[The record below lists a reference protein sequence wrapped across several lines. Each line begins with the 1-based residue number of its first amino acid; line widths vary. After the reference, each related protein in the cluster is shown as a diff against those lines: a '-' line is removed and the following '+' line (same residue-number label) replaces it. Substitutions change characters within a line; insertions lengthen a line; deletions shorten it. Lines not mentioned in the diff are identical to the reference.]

1 MNNGVA
7 IAFAVIFVLVSIIGL
22 VLFKEARTHRYWRH
36 LVEANDLR
44 AIRGILDAE
53 MDHWRTMRPPKGIN
67 STMWA
72 GVQAMEL
79 IGASARTVHLSTS
92 AAAEF
97 RVVGGRQSQVATALD
112 TAMAVSA
119 RLVEM
124 IFYDLPHYR
133 PAVIRVDVYT
143 TFRSVEGVATP
154 RPILSVDAQRVDAM
168 AIDWDEPDVLRIIE
182 RFQTTY
188 VVGPEGE
195 PRPIDLPP
203 GDPDV
208 IAAEA
213 MDSFGGSSAT
223 SDGQSLDIPS
233 ETEASDADASD
244 MESGDRSAGVR

>member
-36 LVEANDLR
+36 LVEGSDLR

-79 IGASARTVHLSTS
+79 IGANARAVHLTTN

-97 RVVGGRQSQVATALD
+97 RVIEGQQTQVATALD
-112 TAMAVSA
+112 TAMAVGA

-133 PAVIRVDVYT
+133 PEAIRIDVYT
-143 TFRSVEGVATP
+143 TFRSVEGGATP
-154 RPILSVDAQRVDAM
+154 RPILSIDAQRADAM
-168 AIDWDEPDVLRIIE
+168 TIDWDEPNVLRIME
-182 RFQTTY
+182 RFQTVY
-188 VVGPEGE
+188 ALSPEGE

-203 GDPDV
+203 SDPDMV
-208 IAAEA
+208 AVEA
-213 MDSFGGSSAT
+213 MDTFDDASTPGDEALPEAS
-223 SDGQSLDIPS
+223 S
-233 ETEASDADASD
+233 ETDP
-244 MESGDRSAGVR
+244 GDRSTGVR

>member
-22 VLFKEARTHRYWRH
+22 VLFKEARTHRHWRH
-36 LVEANDLR
+36 LVENDDLR

-97 RVVGGRQSQVATALD
+97 RVVEGQQTQVATALD

-119 RLVEM
+119 RLIEM

-133 PAVIRVDVYT
+133 PETIRVDVYT
-143 TFRSVEGVATP
+143 TFRSVEGGAVP
-154 RPILSVDAQRVDAM
+154 HPILSVDAERGDAM
-168 AIDWDEPDVLRIIE
+168 AIDWDEPNVLQIIE
-182 RFQTTY
+182 RFQTVY
-188 VVGPEGE
+188 SLSPEGE
-195 PRPIDLPP
+195 PRPIDLPL

-208 IAAEA
+208 IPVEA
-213 MDSFGGSSAT
+213 MDTFDDSSEV
-223 SDGQSLDIPS
+223 SDTAGTDPSS
-233 ETEASDADASD
+233 ETG
-244 MESGDRSAGVR
+244 SGDRSAGVR

>member
-36 LVEANDLR
+36 LVENNDLR

-97 RVVGGRQSQVATALD
+97 RVVDGQQTQTATALD

-133 PAVIRVDVYT
+133 PETIRVDVYT
-143 TFRSVEGVATP
+143 TFRSVEGGATP
-154 RPILSVDAQRVDAM
+154 RPILSVDAERVDAM
-168 AIDWDEPDVLRIIE
+168 TIDWDEPDVLQIIE
-182 RFQTTY
+182 RFQTVY
-188 VVGPEGE
+188 SVSPEGE
-195 PRPIDLPP
+195 PRPIDLPR

-208 IAAEA
+208 IPVE
-213 MDSFGGSSAT
+213 
-223 SDGQSLDIPS
+223 SLDTIDESSVASEAPGTDPS
-233 ETEASDADASD
+233 SER
-244 MESGDRSAGVR
+244 ESGDRSAGVR

>member
-79 IGASARTVHLSTS
+79 IGASAQTVHLSTS

-97 RVVGGRQSQVATALD
+97 RVLGGRQAQIATALD

-119 RLVEM
+119 RLIEM

-133 PAVIRVDVYT
+133 PETIRVDVYT
-143 TFRSVEGVATP
+143 TFRSVEGGAMP
-154 RPILSVDAQRVDAM
+154 RPILSVDAQRIDAM
-168 AIDWDEPDVLRIIE
+168 AIDWDEPDVIRIIE
-182 RFQTTY
+182 RFQATY
-188 VVGPEGE
+188 AVGPEGE

-208 IAAEA
+208 IPVEA
-213 MDSFGGSSAT
+213 MDSFDGSSAA
-223 SDGQSLDIPS
+223 SDSQSLDTSSDTQAS
-233 ETEASDADASD
+233 ET
-244 MESGDRSAGVR
+244 ESGDRSAGVR